1 MWNIPEDDGGSEV
14 TGYIVE
20 KTEYGANDWIACPG
34 YATTTEYLARGLT
47 EGKKYIFRIR
57 AGERRGQFAF
67 IQVSL
72 YAFRLCHFFF
82 VVIVLSES
90 EIGSSKALVGNLIDL
105 SSEI

>member
-1 MWNIPEDDGGSEV
+1 MWNVPEDDGGSEV

-57 AGERRGQFAF
+57 AGEH
-67 IQVSL
+67 IQVSSL
-72 YAFRLCHFFF
+72 YLCIPQVHSFF

-90 EIGSSKALVGNLIDL
+90 EFGSSKALVGNLIDL
-105 SSEI
+105 TSGI

>member
-57 AGERRGQFAF
+57 AGEQIERGF

-72 YAFRLCHFFF
+72 CLF
-82 VVIVLSES
+82 IS
-90 EIGSSKALVGNLIDL
+90 
-105 SSEI
+105 

>member
-57 AGERRGQFAF
+57 AGEQIEKAF
-67 IQVSL
+67 IQVSM
-72 YAFRLCHFFF
+72 YMHF
-82 VVIVLSES
+82 VSVIRFL
-90 EIGSSKALVGNLIDL
+90 L
-105 SSEI
+105 

>member
-57 AGERRGQFAF
+57 AGEHIERAF
-67 IQVSL
+67 IQVSSL
-72 YAFRLCHFFF
+72 YLC
-82 VVIVLSES
+82 IS
-90 EIGSSKALVGNLIDL
+90 
-105 SSEI
+105 

>member
-57 AGERRGQFAF
+57 AGEQICFHSGLVAH
-67 IQVSL
+67 
-72 YAFRLCHFFF
+72 AFRKCHSFF

-105 SSEI
+105 RSGI